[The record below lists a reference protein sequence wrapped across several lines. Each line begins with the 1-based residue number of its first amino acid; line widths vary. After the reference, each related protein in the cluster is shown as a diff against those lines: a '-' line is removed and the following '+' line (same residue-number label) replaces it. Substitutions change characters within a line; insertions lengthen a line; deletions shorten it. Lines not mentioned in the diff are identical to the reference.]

1 MARQSRFQGGTGDSA
16 VRVLRA
22 VNVATGRIANMS
34 GEVWMDAGERGVVHV
49 TLRHAG
55 RLNAMSRA
63 MWRELRAVFEDIQR
77 RSDARCVVIAGEGDA
92 FCAGGDISEYPDFRF
107 DAAALRDF
115 HEGDVWGGLNA
126 MLLCD
131 VPIVA
136 QIRGACMGAGVEIAS
151 CCDIRIAG
159 NGARFGAPIAKLGF
173 PMAPREAQLVAGAV
187 GDVVARQMLLEAATF
202 SATDMLA
209 RGFLSRVV
217 ADGMVATEA
226 LGSAQRIAA
235 LAPQAARMNKQTFR
249 ALKMP
254 LALDGKAQAAMKSI
268 VNTAPDPY
276 AYADSAEHRE
286 GITAF
291 LEKRAPLF

>member
-1 MARQSRFQGGTGDSA
+1 
-16 VRVLRA
+16 
-22 VNVATGRIANMS
+22 MS

-202 SATDMLA
+202 SAADMLA

-254 LALDGKAQAAMKSI
+254 LALDGKAQVAMKSI
-268 VNTAPDPY
+268 VNAAPDPY

-286 GITAF
+286 GIMAF